1 MGIDDFLRQIPGGL
15 ILMTCGSGIL
25 LVVMWGFIFWRRGQ
39 RRAARPEAASA
50 LSVMPAGSTEES
62 SPPAD
67 AAKPSGNTLRKI
79 GASIRNFFF
88 YTEEEK
94 QAKAAAQPTAPA
106 RPTAAPA
113 AGALPTPDNSLTEAV
128 EVLRVWRDVADGS
141 LLIQIGSERYRTLEE
156 IRAAG
161 QSRRFIATLRE
172 MALIA
177 KDAGPEDGRS
187 EAAPRPIR
195 QTAPATP
202 TPAPAAQTPPPIPPA
217 AAPVEPPPTPIA
229 AEPPAPST
237 PPTDTARPAEDARPY
252 PSRKSS
258 VEDMEPIGSFF
269 DNVRRAVR
277 DRGKEK
283 AAGPA
288 TVSIPDQI
296 EAYLQYRLALTPP
309 FLGRSIHVR
318 EAPGGG
324 VRIEVDGRFYEAV
337 SDIEDT
343 TVRDFVR
350 TAIQEWEDRQ

>member
-39 RRAARPEAASA
+39 RRAARPEATPSAAPAASPEEA
-50 LSVMPAGSTEES
+50 PSSTE
-62 SPPAD
+62 
-67 AAKPSGNTLRKI
+67 AAKPSGDMLRKI

-94 QAKAAAQPTAPA
+94 QAKAAAQPTAST
-106 RPTAAPA
+106 RPTAPPIT
-113 AGALPTPDNSLTEAV
+113 GALPTPDSSLTEAV

-177 KDAGPEDGRS
+177 KDAGPEDGRG
-187 EAAPRPIR
+187 EAAPKPPR
-195 QTAPATP
+195 QTAPAAAPVP
-202 TPAPAAQTPPPIPPA
+202 TPAIQTPPPA
-217 AAPVEPPPTPIA
+217 AAPVELPSQPPPIA
-229 AEPPAPST
+229 AEPPAPPPVAQPLEDSHPST
-237 PPTDTARPAEDARPY
+237 LRR
-252 PSRKSS
+252 SS
-258 VEDMEPIGSFF
+258 VEEMEPIGSFF

-283 AAGPA
+283 SAGPVA
-288 TVSIPDQI
+288 VSIPDQI

-324 VRIEVDGRFYEAV
+324 VRIEVDGKFYEAV

-343 TVRDFVR
+343 NVRDFVR
-350 TAIQEWEDRQ
+350 TAIQEWEDKQ